1 MPEEIACLEDFVKLL
16 KGNQIIQP
24 FWRPWED
31 TKNNYLKRKKR
42 GSSNYF
48 KFKTEKEFFSLI
60 KKLGKKCMNK
70 QFKSN

>member
-31 TKNNYLKRKKR
+31 TKNNDSKRKKR
-42 GSSNYF
+42 SNHF
-48 KFKTEKEFFSLI
+48 KFKTEKEFLLLI
-60 KKLGKKCMNK
+60 KKLGNKHMKKEL
-70 QFKSN
+70 KSN